1 MTPQP
6 GILSLWWSL
15 QGSLT
20 LWLSLSCL
28 ALIALSR
35 YLAPAELP
43 RLRLQIWLLLLHFA
57 LGWTAA
63 NRADPFDDNGHS
75 LTLLAAQLLGV
86 AISAALFNALVFGIA
101 LSRFQRS
108 VPAVLRDMLSVVAL
122 IVATVVL
129 LSKHGFDVK
138 SLLPTGAVLTAVVG
152 IALQQTLGNLIG
164 GMSIQLDKSVRV
176 GDWISVDGLYGR
188 VASIKWRYTSIE
200 TNDWETVV
208 IPNSALVAGK
218 VTVRGRRGG
227 QETPW
232 RRWVRF
238 RLPHSASPAEVL
250 RLAEQCLIKE
260 PLESVAPTPLPSA
273 VLLSVEEGVA
283 QYALR
288 YWLTDLLHDDAVD
301 SAVRMRLI
309 YALRRAGMEPAL
321 PAHQITL
328 VEGSEESR
336 QREVEAREAKRE
348 QALGA
353 MELFHTLQPAELK
366 RLARSLRDVP
376 FAPGEALVRQGDEAD
391 SLYLIAKGQVSIRVL
406 MDGSEK
412 EVAQLSQG
420 SYFGEM
426 GLMTGEPRNAT
437 VQALTHV
444 DTYHLDKEAFRALLQ
459 LRPELVDSV
468 AEVLAKR
475 RVELEQAKESLDQ
488 ASKLRRQH
496 EAKGHMLER
505 IKAYFGHRA

>member
-6 GILSLWWSL
+6 GLLSLWWSL

-20 LWLSLSCL
+20 LWLGLTCL
-28 ALIALSR
+28 ALIVLSR

-63 NRADPFDDNGHS
+63 AKADPFDDHGHS
-75 LTLLAAQLLGV
+75 LTLLAAQLLSV

-101 LSRFQRS
+101 LGRFQRS
-108 VPAVLRDMLSVVAL
+108 VPALLRDMLSVITLVVA
-122 IVATVVL
+122 AVVL

-152 IALQQTLGNLIG
+152 LALQQTLGNLVG

-188 VASIKWRYTSIE
+188 VAAIKWRYTAIE
-200 TNDWETVV
+200 TNDWETVIV
-208 IPNSALVAGK
+208 PNSSLLTSK
-218 VTVRGRRGG
+218 LIVRGRRAARS
-227 QETPW
+227 TAW
-232 RRWVRF
+232 RRWIRF

-250 RLAEQCLIKE
+250 RLAEQCLTKE
-260 PLESVAPTPLPSA
+260 ALESVALTPAPSA
-273 VLLSVEEGVA
+273 ILVSVEDGVA

-288 YWLTDLLHDDAVD
+288 YWLTDFLHDDAVD
-301 SAVRMRLI
+301 SAVRLRLL
-309 YALRRAGMEPAL
+309 YTLRRAGLEPAL
-321 PAHQITL
+321 PAHQVTL
-328 VEGSEESR
+328 LEGSEESR
-336 QREVEAREAKRE
+336 QREAEAKEARRE
-348 QALGA
+348 QALSA

-366 RLARSLRDVP
+366 RLARSLHDVP

-391 SLYLIAKGQVSIRVL
+391 SLYIIAKGQVSVRVL
-406 MDGSEK
+406 MDGGEK
-412 EVAQLSQG
+412 EVAQLQQG

-444 DTYHLDKEAFRALLQ
+444 DTYHLDKEAFRQLLQ

-475 RVELEQAKESLDQ
+475 RVELDQAKESLDQ

-496 EAKGHMLER
+496 EAKGHLLER